1 MSEVGKDAGDVGSD
15 DLEGEALLEERLK
28 EFEEEK
34 EEEPEEEDLDANQEK
49 KSTIQP
55 TADSEAVTKST
66 DSKTEIQACEK
77 IEGKRWSDGGYG
89 YGFDCSKRKWDSVT
103 GEDSGISTLPCQH
116 KKAVKS
122 HR

>member
-34 EEEPEEEDLDANQEK
+34 EEEPEEEDLDAIQEK

-55 TADSEAVTKST
+55 TEDSEVVTKST
-66 DSKTEIQACEK
+66 DYRTWIFHQ
-77 IEGKRWSDGGYG
+77 
-89 YGFDCSKRKWDSVT
+89 
-103 GEDSGISTLPCQH
+103 Q
-116 KKAVKS
+116 
-122 HR
+122 